1 MPLNLSASDLIKHIF
16 IPLWYCI
23 HCELN
28 SVHNWDVV
36 SELVT
41 EWPKMQIL
49 KIFISKTTLYILIKF
64 GMVGHLYCDNK
75 FMPMDLINTM
85 VSRTGW
91 MGSCKDKQIHTLVHA
106 GTFGLAVLAHY
117 CALCYRY
124 SIYKCTIL
132 SSSQA
137 LFLFSKLDNIQVHR
151 CHDLTEE

>member
-1 MPLNLSASDLIKHIF
+1 M
-16 IPLWYCI
+16 
-23 HCELN
+23 
-28 SVHNWDVV
+28 
-36 SELVT
+36 T
-41 EWPKMQIL
+41 EWPKMQNL
-49 KIFISKTTLYILIKF
+49 KLFISKTTLYILIKF

-91 MGSCKDKQIHTLVHA
+91 MGSCKDKQIPTLVHA

-124 SIYKCTIL
+124 SIYKCTIP

-151 CHDLTEE
+151 CHDHTEE